1 MGRTTS
7 SSKPKSSIKK
17 KSKLSSQ
24 TRRKK
29 TSKRKKSKRVYSD
42 DTVSS
47 YSDES
52 LRPLSVSLSDSEDGN
67 VSRKGRS
74 RVRDKVKSSKKRVR
88 RSCSSD
94 DSSVDVKVRKRSKR
108 SGESKVRKNTHK
120 KKKKSRRKV
129 SVSSSSSDSGI
140 ERTRRHDS
148 PSDMEESE
156 HERKRGRSKKRKKD
170 KTSSDRTRDKKRKLR
185 SRSCSSCSRYS
196 DDTDDLIKDKVV
208 SEIDQNRDIVTSEIF
223 PRRLKSV
230 ITVVQPH
237 YEEEVTGQDKDES
250 KEEIFYD
257 QDDYPSC
264 RSNDSNDGVRRDL
277 ARKSYIE
284 SEEER
289 AEYMVGEEDLVSEL
303 VVKESK
309 LSSADRID
317 QSDRASLKG
326 TGYKIEIDTS
336 TTTAG
341 SGSEDLETILRQK
354 ALENLMRFRGPHRN
368 AKPPSHHENKSER
381 NVKSLTA
388 KADDVQNRSSKQELS
403 SGVGETGGTNQHS
416 RRTMRT
422 NSSRFVQTEE
432 MKLDGRDIEIES
444 STANQRVVH
453 PSDGVDISVKS
464 ESNTSP
470 LMEQPQESSLE
481 QVPPSPLSGHVQG
494 TSPTPKNVIQKSAAE
509 KAETVAGS
517 IGDNQNVGVIDAC
530 VAPESSSIKPISEE
544 HNSKPQ
550 DESKGNSF
558 EQKTMSVMRGGEMV
572 QVSYKVYIPNKA
584 PALARR
590 KLQR

>member
-1 MGRTTS
+1 MGRTAS

-29 TSKRKKSKRVYSD
+29 TSKRSKAKRVYSD
-42 DTVSS
+42 DSVSS

-52 LRPLSVSLSDSEDGN
+52 LRSVSLALSDSEDGY

-74 RVRDKVKSSKKRVR
+74 RVRDKVKGGKKRVR
-88 RSCSSD
+88 RSSSSD

-108 SGESKVRKNTHK
+108 SGDSKVRKKTHKK

-140 ERTRRHDS
+140 VRTRRHDS
-148 PSDMEESE
+148 FSDTEESE
-156 HERKRGRSKKRKKD
+156 HERKRGRSKKRKTD
-170 KTSSDRTRDKKRKLR
+170 KTSSGRIRDKKRKLR
-185 SRSCSSCSRYS
+185 SRSCSSCSRSS
-196 DDTDDLIKDKVV
+196 DDIDDMVKDKAASQIV
-208 SEIDQNRDIVTSEIF
+208 QNRDVVTSEIL

-237 YEEEVTGQDKDES
+237 YEEEVTGQDKDEN
-250 KEEIFYD
+250 KEEILYD

-277 ARKSYIE
+277 SHKSNIE
-284 SEEER
+284 SEKER
-289 AEYMVGEEDLVSEL
+289 TESIAEEEDFDSEH

-309 LSSADRID
+309 KSGVDRID
-317 QSDRASLKG
+317 QSDRASIKRPG
-326 TGYKIEIDTS
+326 HKNEIDTP

-354 ALENLMRFRGPHRN
+354 ALENLMRFRGPQRN
-368 AKPPSHHENKSER
+368 AKPPSHHENESER
-381 NVKSLTA
+381 NVKSFTA
-388 KADDVQNRSSKQELS
+388 KAEDVQNRSSKQKLS
-403 SGVGETGGTNQHS
+403 SGVGETGGRNQHS

-422 NSSRFVQTEE
+422 DSSRFVQTEE
-432 MKLDGRDIEIES
+432 MELDGRDIEIDT

-453 PSDGVDISVKS
+453 PSAGVEISGKS

-470 LMEQPQESSLE
+470 LVEQPRGSSLE
-481 QVPPSPLSGHVQG
+481 LVPPSPLSAHGQG
-494 TSPTPKNVIQKSAAE
+494 TSLAPVNVIHKSA
-509 KAETVAGS
+509 AGS
-517 IGDNQNVGVIDAC
+517 IGENQDVGVIDAYR

>member
-1 MGRTTS
+1 M
-7 SSKPKSSIKK
+7 
-17 KSKLSSQ
+17 
-24 TRRKK
+24 
-29 TSKRKKSKRVYSD
+29 KRVYSD
-42 DTVSS
+42 DAVSS

-52 LRPLSVSLSDSEDGN
+52 LRSVSVSLSDSEDGH

-74 RVRDKVKSSKKRVR
+74 RVRDKVKGSKKRVR
-88 RSCSSD
+88 RSSSSD

-108 SGESKVRKNTHK
+108 NGDSKVRRKTHK

-129 SVSSSSSDSGI
+129 SVSSASSDSGI
-140 ERTRRHDS
+140 VRTRRHDS
-148 PSDMEESE
+148 SSDTEESE

-170 KTSSDRTRDKKRKLR
+170 KTSSGRIRDKKRKLR

-196 DDTDDLIKDKVV
+196 DDSNDVIKDKVV
-208 SEIDQNRDIVTSEIF
+208 SEIDQNRDIFTTEIL

-237 YEEEVTGQDKDES
+237 YEEEITGQDKDEN

-277 ARKSYIE
+277 AHKSYVE

-289 AEYMVGEEDLVSEL
+289 AENMLGEEDLASEL

-309 LSSADRID
+309 LSSEDRKR
-317 QSDRASLKG
+317 SG
-326 TGYKIEIDTS
+326 NKIGIDTS
-336 TTTAG
+336 TTTEG

-368 AKPPSHHENKSER
+368 VEPLSHHENKSER
-381 NVKSLTA
+381 NVRPFTA

-403 SGVGETGGTNQHS
+403 SGV

-422 NSSRFVQTEE
+422 NSSHIVQTEE
-432 MKLDGRDIEIES
+432 RKLDGRDIKIES

-453 PSDGVDISVKS
+453 PSTGVDISGKS

-470 LMEQPQESSLE
+470 LMEQPEGSSLK
-481 QVPPSPLSGHVQG
+481 QVPPSPLSAHVQG
-494 TSPTPKNVIQKSAAE
+494 TSTAPMNVIHKSVAE

-572 QVSYKVYIPNKA
+572 QVTAI
-584 PALARR
+584 
-590 KLQR
+590 